1 MTIQL
6 SQSEIAKIREE
17 LLLEQGGVCWIT
29 EKPTSRPVLDH
40 QHKKGLGG
48 TGLCRGVIDANI
60 NVFLGKIENNCK
72 RYGIS
77 LEELPSILRKIADY
91 LEKPH
96 LPYIHPNEKPKKPKL
111 MKSSYNKLLSAIKK
125 SGDEKDLKKM
135 PAFTGNI
142 TKVLSSLAEK
152 YKIELITK

>member
-1 MTIQL
+1 MHQL
-6 SQSEIAKIREE
+6 TATEIKKLREE
-17 LLLEQGGVCWIT
+17 LLELQNGLCLISG
-29 EKPTSRPVLDH
+29 KPTQRPVLDH

-77 LEELPSILRKIADY
+77 LEELPKILRNIADY

-96 LPYIHPNEKPKKPKL
+96 LPYIHPSEKPKKEKL
-111 MKSSYNKLLSAIKK
+111 MKSSYNRLASAIKK
-125 SGDEKDLKKM
+125 TGDEKDIKKL
-135 PAFTGNI
+135 PEYTGNI
-142 TKVLSSLAEK
+142 TKVLTALAEK
-152 YKIELITK
+152 YEIKLESK